1 MADSDSSIAWHRA
14 QIKLLR
20 ETLLDLEAGA
30 MAAGSIA
37 RTKKPVPARD
47 GIAGVT
53 RKLRQSEQLIEAY
66 ERRNARRPRGTDSQ
80 SLAGVRSA

>member
-14 QIKLLR
+14 QIKRLR
-20 ETLLDLEAGA
+20 QTLLDLEART
-30 MAAGSIA
+30 MATGKIVRS
-37 RTKKPVPARD
+37 KKTGQARD
-47 GIAGVT
+47 GIAGLK
-53 RKLRQSEQLIEAY
+53 RKLRQCEHIIEAH

>member
-14 QIKLLR
+14 QIKRLR

-30 MAAGSIA
+30 MAAGKIP
-37 RTKKPVPARD
+37 RTKKIGQARD

-53 RKLRQSEQLIEAY
+53 RKLRQSEQIIEAHD
-66 ERRNARRPRGTDSQ
+66 RRNFRRPRGTDSQ

>member
-14 QIKLLR
+14 QIKRLR

-30 MAAGSIA
+30 MAVGKIA
-37 RTKKPVPARD
+37 RSKKIGQARD
-47 GIAGVT
+47 GIAGVR
-53 RKLRQSEQLIEAY
+53 RKLRQSEQIVEAH
-66 ERRNARRPRGTDSQ
+66 ERRHARRPRGTDSR